1 MKSLLLEG
9 NKAGNL
15 ILCGVLVVALIAFY
29 IFSSVNNKKR
39 MEQFRQMQGDL
50 KVGDVVQLT
59 SGIIGRVVRVSE
71 IVGIK
76 TIVIETGEKNNKST
90 LEVNIDAIA
99 GVVPKEDPNAVK
111 AEIMEDFA
119 EDIEENNGAE
129 LDVEATIEE
138 TQTEQ
143 PAKTEKKKK
152 NKK

>member
-129 LDVEATIEE
+129 LDVEATKEE